1 MKKKARVFAYPALFL
16 LIGLGI
22 GYGLQS
28 IITDRR
34 QNNNLDD
41 CLAKQSGYSLVNPL
55 TDCGV
60 INPKSAEESS
70 LIKKYIEEQIVNTR
84 EHPEQEISVYYRDL
98 NNGPWYGINEQ
109 VEFAPASLLKV
120 PLMMGIYKEAENNPA
135 FLSQQLTY
143 QKYSTDNIT
152 PHYLPAQKLE
162 YGQAYTIQA
171 LVEQMIIYSD
181 NDAKDTLLLNIDSA
195 IFSRVFTDLSLP
207 DPFAG
212 DSLITVKEY
221 ASFFRILYNASYLTK
236 NYSEQV
242 LEILSRSS
250 FSKGLRANIPANVT
264 IAHKFGERTDSDAN
278 QLHDCG
284 IVYAKDSPYVLC
296 VMTRHGAFV
305 TLENTIQN
313 ISNETYRLVTA
324 E

>member
-1 MKKKARVFAYPALFL
+1 MKKYKVSVYPALFL
-16 LIGLGI
+16 LIGFGI
-22 GYGLQS
+22 GYGLHFFIASQS
-28 IITDRR
+28 

-41 CLAKQSGYSLVNPL
+41 CLARQNGYSLINPL
-55 TDCGV
+55 TDCGIV
-60 INPKSAEESS
+60 NPKSAEESS
-70 LIKKYIEEQIVNTR
+70 QIKSYIEEQIINTR

-109 VEFAPASLLKV
+109 TEFTPASLLKV
-120 PLMMGIYKEAENNPA
+120 PLMMGIFKKAESNPS

-143 QKYSTDNIT
+143 QKYSTNNIT
-152 PHYLPAQKLE
+152 PHYPPAQKLE

-171 LVEQMIIYSD
+171 LIEQMIIYSD
-181 NDAKDTLLLNIDSA
+181 NDAKDTLLSNIDST

-207 DPFAG
+207 DPFTG
-212 DSLITVKEY
+212 HNLITVKEY

-236 NYSEQV
+236 NYSEQA

-250 FSKGLRANIPANVT
+250 FSKGSRANIPSNVT
-264 IAHKFGERTDSDAN
+264 IAHKFGERTDSNAN

-296 VMTRHGAFV
+296 VMTKHGAFV
-305 TLENTIQN
+305 TLENTIQD

-324 E
+324 K